1 MPNKTTIHKI
11 LIIEDDRSLARL
23 YQIKLEKSGYEIQVA
38 YDGEEGFE
46 QITSYQP
53 DIILL
58 DIIIPKIDG
67 FEVLRRLKADASLKS
82 IPVILLTNLGQ
93 EEDMAK
99 GKALGAN
106 DYLIKANF
114 TPAEVVKKM
123 EGIFNK

>member
-67 FEVLRRLKADASLKS
+67 FEVLRRLKANASLKS